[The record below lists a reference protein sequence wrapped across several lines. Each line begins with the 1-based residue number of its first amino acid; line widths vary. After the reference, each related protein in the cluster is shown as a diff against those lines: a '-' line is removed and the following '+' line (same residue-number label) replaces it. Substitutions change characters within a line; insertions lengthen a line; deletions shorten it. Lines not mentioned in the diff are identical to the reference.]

1 MAPSDIQAI
10 DLVTEVYE
18 QRSITWED
26 ARSQT
31 VEWLKRECKK
41 ALEGERDA
49 DRLHVE
55 PGRVKDAK
63 RAAAKLD
70 KKLRETRAEPEAALV
85 EELIRDIVGTKV
97 LCKSTRDQEIITGHL
112 LTVCTE
118 GSPSLT
124 RDPALYTD
132 MEASG
137 DYDVAGP
144 KLSGYRG
151 NHLIVQIDVA
161 GEEPVAVE
169 VQIKTRLQDAWGEL
183 THESS
188 YKPGAAITSRTS
200 FHDEVAKTMANLLAE
215 VDRLA
220 DRLAED
226 MEGHVEAVAGS
237 ESSIENVADAEDAD
251 VAGEEDEDSGGPES
265 VSVTVTFVNDR
276 YALAEDENG
285 RRGLI
290 RAADIRNLAGET
302 GMIDVDDYLEV
313 DDELEV
319 TVVESGEDRFY
330 DPHALPAERD

>member
-1 MAPSDIQAI
+1 MAVSEIQAI
-10 DLVTEVYE
+10 DLVNEVYD
-18 QRSITWED
+18 QRRSTWED
-26 ARSQT
+26 ALSQT
-31 VEWLKRECKK
+31 REWLKRECLK
-41 ALEGERDA
+41 ALDGERDA

-55 PGRVKDAK
+55 PGRVKERK

-70 KKLRETRAEPEAALV
+70 KKIREEQVEPEAILV
-85 EELIRDIVGTKV
+85 EQLIRDIVGTKV
-97 LCKSTRDQEIITGHL
+97 LCKSTRDQGLVTQHL
-112 LTVCTE
+112 LHVCSE

-124 RDPALYTD
+124 RSPALYTEMD
-132 MEASG
+132 SIRG
-137 DYDVAGP
+137 HTVKGP
-144 KLSGYRG
+144 KASGYRG

-188 YKPGAAITSRTS
+188 YKPGAAITSRTT

-226 MEGHVEAVAGS
+226 MEGHVQAVAETETS
-237 ESSIENVADAEDAD
+237 LENASDIDLEQD
-251 VAGEEDEDSGGPES
+251 GDSHVPAP
-265 VSVTVTFVNDR
+265 VTVTVVRVSKR

-290 RAADIRNLAGET
+290 RAADVRNLSGET
-302 GMIDVDDYLEV
+302 DLIDVDDYLAK
-313 DDELEV
+313 DDELKV
-319 TVVESGEDRFY
+319 SVVESGEGRFY
-330 DPHALPAERD
+330 EPHELPVRKG

>member
-1 MAPSDIQAI
+1 MAASDIQAI
-10 DLVTEVYE
+10 DLATEVYE

-55 PGRVKDAK
+55 PGRVKDPK

-70 KKLRETRAEPEAALV
+70 KKLRETRAEPDAALV

-97 LCKSTRDQEIITGHL
+97 LCKSTRDQEIITKHL
-112 LTVCTE
+112 LTVCSE

-132 MEASG
+132 MEAME
-137 DYDVAGP
+137 DYEVAGP

-151 NHLIVQIDVA
+151 NHLIVRFDVA

-226 MEGHVEAVAGS
+226 MEGHVEAVAS
-237 ESSIENVADAEDAD
+237 AESSIENVADAVDEKD
-251 VAGEEDEDSGGPES
+251 EESGGPES

-290 RAADIRNLAGET
+290 RAADIRTLAGET
-302 GMIDVDDYLEV
+302 GLIDVDDYLEV
-313 DDELEV
+313 KDELEV

-330 DPHALPAERD
+330 DPHALPADRD